1 MNLIKSRTLAL
12 MATVLLTLG
21 SITVSGLANAA
32 PSQIPLFL
40 GGGQSLVLLTMS
52 RDHKLYYE
60 AYNDASDI
68 NGDGVLDV
76 GFKPTINYYGYFDSF
91 KCYDW
96 SGTTGR
102 FVPSS
107 VTVDKKCTSKWSG
120 NFLNYVTMT
129 RMDAMRKVLYGG
141 YRSTDGDSATVL
153 ERSYIPQDA
162 HSWGKEYESEARDGY
177 KITDYT
183 PLSQPSTGTRHLF
196 ANTTL
201 LNPPTGKDGPLLR
214 VLTNSQYRIWEW
226 VSIERPVAGT
236 KCLHGSTGPDCTSA
250 GSFVTVPAS
259 TSHGLSSFTQATYK
273 TSGGSPND
281 AAGFATLQ
289 TTYENA
295 TYRCGSQ
302 SASTVNGSGN
312 PFSGTNGCTDDNYM
326 TIFSGTLNVATGG
339 TYEFSID
346 GDDAIDLTIDGNV
359 VLGWYGAHGKC
370 DCNTYTVSMYLSAGA
385 HTIRFRH
392 HEQTGGDNYYL
403 RWRNSATS
411 ALADYKVRVEVC
423 NASVGL
429 ESDCKGYPIGSATP
443 TVYRPTGL
451 LHEFGE
457 DHTMAFGLL
466 TGSYTNN
473 LQGGVLRRNIGN
485 FGDEVN
491 ATTGKFNSG
500 VDGIVKTLNAFA
512 ITGFGGSYQY
522 SCLWKV
528 DGPLTNGLCDMWG
541 NPVAEMM
548 YEGLRYLA
556 GKSGATTEF
565 GYSGSTDGGI
575 SLPNPGWLNPY
586 RSTSGGYGW
595 CSKPFQMVISDINP
609 SYDSDQIPG
618 TAFGTFSGD
627 LTGLN
632 ASSLG
637 QTIWDGESEAT
648 NVFIGQSGNT
658 YDGAPTA
665 KTVGSFGNIRG
676 LAPEEPTK
684 QGSYYAASVAYY
696 GNVNKIT
703 NPEGVSTS
711 ELAAKQQSV
720 QTFAVALASP
730 LPRIVIPIAALGKT
744 ITLVPFAKSVGGGA
758 GGGTI
763 SANTGSFQPTNQ
775 IVDFYVDT
783 IRNVSGFPSDGA
795 VNGGRPYYKFR
806 INYEDV
812 EQGAD
817 HDMDAIVEYT
827 ISLAA
832 DNTVLVQLDSTYAA
846 GGIIQHI
853 GYVVSGSTADGAYLV
868 VRDKDT
874 AEGSDPDYFLDTP
887 NTSGVALPLT
897 SSRTFTAGSSA
908 SASFLKHDPLWYA
921 AKWGGFADTW
931 QEVNG
936 TKVYDQKPLVTT
948 EWDRKS
954 TNGTLTS
961 DGTPDN
967 YYLVTN
973 ASTLKDQLRAAF
985 SEIAERVS
993 SASAVAQNST
1003 RLDTDSLIFQARFNT
1018 QDWSGQLRA
1027 FEVTSSGNVDVNSP
1041 VWDAAQK
1048 MPAHGVRNLYTWDKD
1063 ALSSSLFNIGS
1074 GGLTTAQITAMGLD
1088 SLTSSEQSK
1097 YVAYLRGDASN
1108 EQKNGG
1114 AFRNRS
1120 ASLGDIVNSDPV
1132 YVFTEDFGY
1141 ERLPEATAS
1150 TPNSYAQFVDVTKAA
1165 RRKMLY
1171 VSSNDGVVHG
1181 FDASEGASG
1190 GVEQFGFVPAATH
1203 SQLKKLVLPGYSH
1216 QYFVDGP
1223 LYAGDAYFGLPAT
1236 WKTVLLGTTGAAPN
1250 KSVFALD
1257 VTNPDAFSASKVMWE
1272 FTHSDLGYPMGQP
1285 VIGRMPNG
1293 RWAAIFGNGYESTAG
1308 KAKLFIVY
1316 LDADLSDG
1324 QWTASTDYCVLAPDD
1339 TVSNNGL
1346 STPSLLDKN
1355 GDGIIDAIYA
1365 GDLQG
1370 NVWKFAIDGSGT
1382 GATDNCPTAKWKK
1395 EKLVFQTPLVTCRTK
1410 SVTGVVS
1417 TCSSPTTKRQPITAP
1432 IEISS
1437 AQSGQAGG
1445 VMLFFG
1451 TGMYYQSSDVNDMTQ
1466 QAFYGIWDDNGS
1478 STVTVGQL
1486 VQQTINTES
1495 QISLVDQTTNQTVTF
1510 DYRLT
1515 SQNPV
1520 DYALKKGWFMNLLK
1534 PNPDAANPQYNGER
1548 VVTIPLLR
1556 GGRVIFATMIPS
1568 SDPCAF
1574 GGDSWIME
1582 MNLATGASPASAV
1595 FDLNG
1600 DGVFGSG
1607 DMAAGNVPS
1616 GIKSSEG
1623 VIKTP
1628 AVVGAGSKEYKMSS
1642 GSSGRIVRITERGAQ
1657 AVRRTSWRQ
1666 IQ

>member
-1 MNLIKSRTLAL
+1 
-12 MATVLLTLG
+12 V
-21 SITVSGLANAA
+21 
-32 PSQIPLFL
+32 PLFL

-76 GFKPTINYYGYFDSF
+76 GFKPDINYYGYFDSY

-96 SGTTGR
+96 GGTSGR

-107 VTVDKKCTSKWSG
+107 VSADKKCTSKWSG

-141 YRSTDGDSATVL
+141 YRSTDGDSITVL

-183 PLSQPSTGTRHLF
+183 PLAQPSVGTRHLF

-201 LNPPTGKDGPLLR
+201 LNPPTGSEGPLMR

-236 KCLHGSTGPDCTSA
+236 KCLHGSNGPDCTA
-250 GSFVTVPAS
+250 TATGSFVTVPAS
-259 TSHGLSSFTQATYK
+259 TSHGLSGLTQSTYK
-273 TSGGSPND
+273 TTGNSPGD

-289 TTYENA
+289 SWYETA
-295 TYRCGSQ
+295 ADRCGSQ
-302 SASTVNGSGN
+302 AASTVNGSGN
-312 PFSGTNGCTDDNYM
+312 PFSGTNGCTNDNYM
-326 TIFSGTLNVATGG
+326 TIFSGTLNVAAGG

-359 VLGWYGAHGKC
+359 VVGWYGGHGQCSC
-370 DCNTYTVSMYLSAGA
+370 DTNTASVYLSAGT

-403 RWRNSATS
+403 RWRSNATT
-411 ALADYKVRVEVC
+411 AMTDYKVRVEVC

-429 ESDCKGYPIGSATP
+429 ESDCKGYPIGVATP

-466 TGSYTNN
+466 SGSYTNN
-473 LQGGVLRRNIGN
+473 LQGGVLRRNVGN
-485 FGDEVN
+485 FGNEIDS
-491 ATTGKFNSG
+491 TTGKFNSA

-512 ITGFGGSYQY
+512 ITGFGGNYEY
-522 SCLWKV
+522 SCGWKT
-528 DGPLTNGLCDMWG
+528 DGPLNNGNCSMWG

-556 GKSGATTEF
+556 GKSNPTTEF
-565 GYSGSTDGGI
+565 GYSGATDGGI
-575 SLPNPGWLNPY
+575 ALPNPGWLNPY
-586 RSTSGGYGW
+586 RSTSGGYAW

-609 SYDSDQIPG
+609 SYDSDQVPG
-618 TAFGTFSGD
+618 SAFSSFSGD

-637 QTIWDGESEAT
+637 QTIWNGESEPT
-648 NVFIGQSGNT
+648 NVFIGQSGGT

-665 KTVGSFGNIRG
+665 KTVSSFGDIRG

-696 GNVNKIT
+696 GNINKIT
-703 NPEGVSTS
+703 SPDGVPTS
-711 ELAAKQQSV
+711 ELAAKQQNV

-730 LPRIVIPIAALGKT
+730 LPRIAIPTAAGKT
-744 ITLVPFAKSVGGGA
+744 ITLVPFAKSVGGSS
-758 GGGTI
+758 I
-763 SANTGSFQPTNQ
+763 SATNGAFQPTNQ

-783 IRNVSGFPSDGA
+783 IRNVSGFPTDAG
-795 VNGGRPYYKFR
+795 VNAGRPYYKFR

-827 ISLAA
+827 VSL
-832 DNTVLVQLDSTYAA
+832 DSDDKVQVQLDSTYAA
-846 GGIIQHI
+846 GGIIQHM
-853 GYVVSGSTADGAYLV
+853 GYVVSGSTTDGTYLV
-868 VRDKDT
+868 VRDQDT
-874 AEGSDPDYFLDTP
+874 SAGSDPDYFLDTP
-887 NTSGVALPLT
+887 NTAGVALPLT
-897 SSRTFTAGSSA
+897 SSRTFAAGTGA

-921 AKWGGFADTW
+921 AKWGGFTDIG
-931 QEVNG
+931 QEVSG
-936 TKVYDQKPLVTT
+936 VKVFDKMPSVAT

-954 TNGTLTS
+954 TNGALTA

-985 SEIAERVS
+985 SEISERVS

-1018 QDWSGQLRA
+1018 QDWTGQLRA
-1027 FEVTSSGNVDVNSP
+1027 FEVTPTGNVDVSSP

-1048 MPAHGVRNLYTWDKD
+1048 MPTHSGRNLYTWDKD
-1063 ALSSSLFNIGS
+1063 AFNGSIFNVGS
-1074 GGLTTAQITAMGLD
+1074 GGLTTAQIATLGLS
-1088 SLTSSEQSK
+1088 SLSSSDQAK
-1097 YVAYLRGDASN
+1097 YVAYLRGDSSN
-1108 EQKNGG
+1108 EQKSGG
-1114 AFRNRS
+1114 VFRNRS
-1120 ASLGDIVNSDPV
+1120 SSLGDIVNSDPV
-1132 YVFTEDFGY
+1132 FVAAEDFGY
-1141 ERLPEATAS
+1141 ERLPEAADS
-1150 TPNSYAQFVDVTKAA
+1150 SPNSYAQFRDVVKAA

-1181 FDASEGASG
+1181 FDATEGATG

-1223 LYAGDAYFGLPAT
+1223 LYAGDAYFGSPAT
-1236 WKTVLLGTTGAAPN
+1236 WRTVLLGTTGAAPN

-1257 VTNPDAFSASKVMWE
+1257 ITAPDAFSASKVMWE
-1272 FTHSDLGYPMGQP
+1272 FTHTDLGYPMGQP
-1285 VIGRMPNG
+1285 VIARMPNG
-1293 RWAAIFGNGYESTAG
+1293 RWAAVFGNGYESAAG
-1308 KAKLFIVY
+1308 RAKLFIVY
-1316 LDADLSDG
+1316 LDANLGDD
-1324 QWTASTDYCVLAPDD
+1324 QWTAGTDYCVLAPDD
-1339 TVSNNGL
+1339 TISGNGL

-1355 GDGIIDAIYA
+1355 GDGIVDAIYA

-1370 NVWKFAIDGSGT
+1370 NVWKFAIDGSGVT
-1382 GATDNCPTAKWKK
+1382 ASDNCPTAKWKK

-1432 IEISS
+1432 IEISA
-1437 AQSGQAGG
+1437 AQSGQDDG

-1451 TGMYYQSSDVNDMTQ
+1451 TGMYFQSSDVNDMTQ
-1466 QAFYGIWDDNGS
+1466 QAFYGIWDDAS
-1478 STVTVGQL
+1478 TSTVTETQL
-1486 VQQTINTES
+1486 VQQTIDTEGK
-1495 QISLVDQTTNQTVTF
+1495 ISLVDQTTKQNVTY
-1510 DYRLT
+1510 DYRVT
-1515 SQNPV
+1515 SENPV
-1520 DYALKKGWFMNLLK
+1520 DYASKKGWYMNLLK
-1534 PNPDAANPQYNGER
+1534 PNPDAATPQYNGER

-1556 GGRVIFATMIPS
+1556 GGRVIFTTLIPS
-1568 SDPCAF
+1568 TDPCAF
-1574 GGDSWIME
+1574 GGESWVME
-1582 MNLATGASPASAV
+1582 VNLASGSSPASPV

-1600 DGVFGSG
+1600 DSNFDSG
-1607 DMAAGNVPS
+1607 DKAGGSVVS

-1623 VIKTP
+1623 LIKTP
-1628 AVVGAGSKEYKMSS
+1628 AVVSAGSKEYKLSS
-1642 GSSGRIVRITERGAQ
+1642 DSAGKIFRITERGALSI
-1657 AVRRTSWRQ
+1657 RRTSWRQ